1 VTRVTYRV
9 GTGHATTIHA
19 ESVDVDSDTG
29 VLTVVGYRGPQDDEM
44 VKKRLSPAVEWV
56 VTDE

>member
-1 VTRVTYRV
+1 VTRVTYCV
-9 GTGHATTIHA
+9 GTGHAITIHA
-19 ESVDVDSDTG
+19 ESVDVDPETG

-44 VKKRLSPAVEWV
+44 IEKRLSPAVEWV